1 MKKLLKALLAVV
13 MMFAVTACGEEREL
27 LDIIKERG
35 YITLATSPDF
45 APNEFYVLQD
55 GEQKIVGSDIA
66 LAQAIAD
73 EIGVELRINAV
84 GFKQVIPEVQ
94 AGNAD
99 FGISGFSWTEER
111 AKAVK
116 FSENYSQTVSEGW
129 QGIMIRKA
137 DKDKY
142 KTLDDIK
149 AANLK
154 IGAQVGSIQKE
165 MASKLTTQKV
175 EEIDSN
181 ILLAQELAKGTIGA
195 YVITSTQAAAA
206 MNGNDSIMLLPQDG
220 FDLDPENK
228 YDRVGAVFSM
238 NANNDSLIEIV
249 NKVIAKAKEV
259 NADGKSQLDIWDEE
273 AKALLPFDLTS
284 TIYGY

>member
-1 MKKLLKALLAVV
+1 MKKLLKGLLAVAL
-13 MMFAVTACGEEREL
+13 MFAVTACGGEQKEL
-27 LDIIKERG
+27 LEVIKEKG

-45 APNEFYVLQD
+45 APNEFYVLKD
-55 GEQKIVGSDIA
+55 GVQTIVGSDIA

-73 EIGVELRINAV
+73 EIGVELRINPV
-84 GFKQVIPEVQ
+84 GFKQVISEVQ

-99 FGISGFSWTEER
+99 LGIAGFAWTEER

-116 FSENYSQTVSEGW
+116 FSANYSQTVSDGW
-129 QGIMIRKA
+129 QGLMIRKA

-142 KTLDDIK
+142 KTLEDIK

-154 IGAQVGSIQKE
+154 IGAQAGSIQAE
-165 MASKLTTQKV
+165 MASKLTNNVQSLGENTT
-175 EEIDSN
+175 I
-181 ILLAQELAKGTIGA
+181 AQELAIGSIDA

-206 MNGNDSIMLLPQDG
+206 MNGNDSIMLLPEAG
-220 FDLDPENK
+220 FNLDPDGK
-228 YDRVGAVFSM
+228 YDQVGAVFSKT
-238 NANNDSLIEIV
+238 ANNDSLIEVV
-249 NKVIAKAKEV
+249 NKVIEKAKVV

-284 TIYGY
+284 VIYGY